1 MLDMMKISSGNDIFT
16 DIPGNEQCQRIVK
29 VFLYHL
35 LLYPVRLLIMM
46 TTLKKIKRIM
56 IMTEV
61 LVNLQSM
68 LVGLPGSKRSWVSR
82 PK

>member
-46 TTLKKIKRIM
+46 TTLKKNQEDNDNDRGFGEPSKY
-56 IMTEV
+56 
-61 LVNLQSM
+61 
-68 LVGLPGSKRSWVSR
+68 VGWPAGLKAKLGK
-82 PK
+82 

>member
-61 LVNLQSM
+61 FGEPSKY
-68 LVGLPGSKRSWVSR
+68 VGWPAGLKAKLGK
-82 PK
+82 